1 MLAPRDGKIG
11 PAASRRSRIGQEDL
25 QAAAHAIG
33 VQTHVLHANTEQHVD
48 LVFATIAWLRA
59 GGLLIGIDPRRHS
72 ASTCRTTLL
81 VRANEMIE

>member
-1 MLAPRDGKIG
+1 
-11 PAASRRSRIGQEDL
+11 
-25 QAAAHAIG
+25 

-48 LVFATIAWLRA
+48 PVFATIAWLRA